1 MNKSAIFDGLEED
14 EEELANI
21 FVPRSSVKK
30 LVLKPKIP
38 PTIVSAGKKIP
49 HISNFSCMFLDPN
62 IFSNLSSTDSTC
74 SNLLDMRNLKK
85 QI

>member
-1 MNKSAIFDGLEED
+1 MYFYEVLPWLNLNKPVFLFSIGNNSLVNKSAIFDGLEED

-38 PTIVSAGKKIP
+38 PTIVSAGKKIL
-49 HISNFSCMFLDPN
+49 HIL
-62 IFSNLSSTDSTC
+62 
-74 SNLLDMRNLKK
+74 
-85 QI
+85 

>member
-1 MNKSAIFDGLEED
+1 MVNKSAIFDGLEED

-38 PTIVSAGKKIP
+38 PTIVSAGKKIL
-49 HISNFSCMFLDPN
+49 HFLTFPV
-62 IFSNLSSTDSTC
+62 FF
-74 SNLLDMRNLKK
+74 
-85 QI
+85 

>member
-38 PTIVSAGKKIP
+38 PTIVSAGKKIF
-49 HISNFSCMFLDPN
+49 HI
-62 IFSNLSSTDSTC
+62 LSKTRTKGISLHDRKFT
-74 SNLLDMRNLKK
+74 
-85 QI
+85 I

>member
-38 PTIVSAGKKIP
+38 PTIVSAGKKI
-49 HISNFSCMFLDPN
+49 HTSYSQKKDRLAQNTKIGTAKRHLLE
-62 IFSNLSSTDSTC
+62 LSWP
-74 SNLLDMRNLKK
+74 
-85 QI
+85 I